1 MRRKIMIKSGKYMEP
16 LLLTITSFSEDVEGE
31 VISAMPDI
39 PPCDE
44 KGCEF
49 VNNIWQGEDLPDGQ
63 SIDYCV
69 YIKGDNLYSHVDIS
83 EMDVLTRMK
92 LMERLE
98 KFIESEIDI
107 IKNGY

>member
-1 MRRKIMIKSGKYMEP
+1 MEP
-16 LLLTITSFSEDVEGE
+16 LLLTITSFREGVEGK
-31 VISAMPDI
+31 ITSAMPDI

-44 KGCEF
+44 KSCEF
-49 VNNIWQGEDLPDGQ
+49 VNCVWEGEDLPNGQ

-69 YIKGDNLYSHVDIS
+69 YIKGDNLYSHIDTS
-83 EMDVLTRMK
+83 EMDILTQMK
-92 LMERLE
+92 LMQRLE